1 MYARA
6 MTWRDQTAFL
16 WHAPR
21 LLLRPLQLALNFPA
35 PLFLATLL
43 VLLFRP
49 CDLDLHNIDRIA
61 FCLLCVFVSLR
72 ALALRQRL
80 PFIARLSLPMLA
92 LIALAVLRVARAPF
106 DVRIWSMVAG
116 KFIVPFV
123 LFHLAMLVFR
133 GRAEQRQ
140 FELFVV
146 VTLAYLTFTAV
157 AFLVDARALVFP
169 RFILDESVGIHVDR
183 ARGPFLQAVANGLS
197 LNLLGLLAFT
207 VSGNV
212 KRRMVWVLWSAL
224 PWAILA
230 TMTRSVWIGF
240 AASTI
245 AVAIRLSKWPVGKTC
260 FMISLASLI
269 VLATGLSTFSLRH
282 AIFERTEERGPVQA
296 RMAVYEAGW
305 SMIRERPL
313 TGWPATS
320 MYRELARR
328 MPGYRLNEFYVHN
341 TYLSLLLEFG
351 WPGLALYGFIFF
363 HLFRLSKLPISP
375 ESYFVSRLRSMWPL
389 LLCVFLFNAFFV
401 DMVYQF
407 VIGLL
412 FTVAGILCSSP
423 EAA

>member
-1 MYARA
+1 
-6 MTWRDQTAFL
+6 
-16 WHAPR
+16 
-21 LLLRPLQLALNFPA
+21 
-35 PLFLATLL
+35 
-43 VLLFRP
+43 
-49 CDLDLHNIDRIA
+49 
-61 FCLLCVFVSLR
+61 
-72 ALALRQRL
+72 
-80 PFIARLSLPMLA
+80 MLA
-92 LIALAVLRVARAPF
+92 LIALAVLRVAREPF

-212 KRRMVWVLWSAL
+212 KRRMVWVLWFAL

-269 VLATGLSTFSLRH
+269 VLATGLSTSSLRT
-282 AIFERTEERGPVQA
+282 AIFERSEERGPVQA

-313 TGWPATS
+313 TGWPPTS

-412 FTVAGILCSSP
+412 FTVAGILCSSA